1 MTFYDLLVV
10 ELSAHAAG
18 DGSHDDRKP
27 VMGLAGGNG
36 DQDEKRSESSH
47 DLSP

>member
-36 DQDEKRSESSH
+36 DQDEKQCEGSH
-47 DLSP
+47 DPSP